1 MKKFLLT
8 AIMLLPMI
16 AVNAQQFAPK
26 RPPITGIAHIGLYTD
41 DLKNAEDLFCD
52 YLGFG
57 KPYYIKRAGR
67 PDMMFIKINDRQYV
81 EFFQDTEKRLVK
93 YRHAAFE
100 TTDVEAM
107 RLYLQSVGV
116 KVPDKVNDTGFGFKA
131 FFVQDF
137 NGHEVEFVEYV
148 NDGLLAKEKGKN
160 MPDTRISELFRHIGW
175 ISPDSAKDIAFYGY
189 ILGCEEYWRGGEN
202 INQINWIKMR
212 LPESADYL
220 ELMLFDHDLDQKELG
235 LYNHMNLD
243 VDDVVAAKKILD
255 TRKLPK
261 GCPPAEEQSKGI
273 CFFGISNCYTM
284 DATRIELMTK
294 IPLGGKMSES
304 TYGTPLRYDGDMQH
318 LLK

>member
-1 MKKFLLT
+1 MKKILLT
-8 AIMLLPMI
+8 AILLMSMI
-16 AVNAQQFAPK
+16 TANAQQFAPK

-52 YLGFG
+52 YFGFG
-57 KPYYIKRAGR
+57 KPYYIKNAGR

-93 YRHAAFE
+93 YRHTAFE

-107 RLYLQSVGV
+107 RLYLQSVGI
-116 KVPDKVNDTGFGFKA
+116 KVPDKVVDTGFGFKA

-148 NDGLLAKEKGKN
+148 NDGLFAKEKGRN
-160 MPDTRISELFRHIGW
+160 MPDTRISEIFRHVGW
-175 ISPDSAKDIAFYGY
+175 ICPDSAKDIAFYGY
-189 ILGCEEYWRGGEN
+189 ILGFEEFWRGGEN

-212 LPESADYL
+212 LPESADYI
-220 ELMLFDHDLDQKELG
+220 ELMLFDHDLSQRELG
-235 LYNHMNLD
+235 LYNHLDLD
-243 VDDVVAAKKILD
+243 VDDVVATKKVLD
-255 TRKLPK
+255 RRKLPK

-304 TYGTPLRYDGDMQH
+304 TWGTPLRYDGDMQH

>member
-107 RLYLQSVGV
+107 RLYLQSVGI

-304 TYGTPLRYDGDMQH
+304 TYGTPLRYDGDMAH